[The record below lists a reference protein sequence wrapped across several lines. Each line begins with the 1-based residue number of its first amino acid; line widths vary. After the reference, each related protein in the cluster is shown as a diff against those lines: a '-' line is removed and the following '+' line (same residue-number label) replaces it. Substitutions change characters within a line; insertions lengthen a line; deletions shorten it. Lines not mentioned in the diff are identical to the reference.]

1 MTTRSRRAA
10 TPCEVSEPAGTEAL
24 RVRPTPARWGVGGG
38 ERTRPKGKEVS
49 GAQFPSSHSQVGYKW
64 PGRRKLWGGVVAS
77 REFWSDAG
85 GRFLER
91 GATLVASSQSSC
103 TEPFL
108 CATLGCGSGR
118 WMERET
124 GEGCLSAEAAGIAP
138 RAVVTDPNWARGAH
152 RRAEGGECEG
162 THTPQVTKPTS
173 IPAG

>member
-49 GAQFPSSHSQVGYKW
+49 RAQFPSSHSQVGYKW

>member
-1 MTTRSRRAA
+1 MTTRSGRAA

-24 RVRPTPARWGVGGG
+24 GFGPTPARWGDGGG
-38 ERTRPKGKEVS
+38 ERTQLKGKEVN

-64 PGRRKLWGGVVAS
+64 PGPRKLWGGVDAS
-77 REFWSDAG
+77 PEFWRDTG

-91 GATLVASSQSSC
+91 GATLVASSQSGC

-118 WMERET
+118 WMEREP
-124 GEGCLSAEAAGIAP
+124 GEGCLSAEAAGIAR
-138 RAVVTDPNWARGAH
+138 RAAVTDRDWARGAH
-152 RRAEGGECEG
+152 RRAEGWECEG
-162 THTPQVTKPTS
+162 THTPQVRKPTS